1 MDSETLLKTN
11 IDSSQVV
18 PVHIHVNIRNEYR
31 GIWTAIN
38 FRLQCILVPDLNFGN
53 KWIDWGSP
61 YFSVMQRQ
69 LWLITIPLFKSNRP
83 NNDHNINLWI
93 WIMFMKV
100 IFVFQYVIENKIVC
114 IENKKV
120 RSLNSRYTRLLPDTL
135 E

>member
-18 PVHIHVNIRNEYR
+18 PVHMHVTIRNEYR

-38 FRLQCILVPDLNFGN
+38 FRLQCILVPDLSFGN

-83 NNDHNINLWI
+83 INDHNINLWI

-100 IFVFQYVIENKIVC
+100 IFVFQYDIENKILC

-120 RSLNSRYTRLLPDTL
+120 RYQIAAGHTGVK
-135 E
+135 